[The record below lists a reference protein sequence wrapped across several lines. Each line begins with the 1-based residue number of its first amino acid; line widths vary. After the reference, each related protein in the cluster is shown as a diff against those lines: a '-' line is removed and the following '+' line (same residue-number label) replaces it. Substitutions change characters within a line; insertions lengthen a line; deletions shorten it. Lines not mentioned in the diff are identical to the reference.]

1 MFFKGS
7 FIFALFILLGTL
19 SGCPPKGDVLP
30 VIAPGITFIFPDG
43 VTCPSDDIVITPTA
57 RVVNFVSSDPHILIK
72 VCLVCGSG
80 DRAFYIGGAI
90 VKGDL
95 TRVTLPPSAEV
106 NFTGFTKKEEEC
118 FEKRISLVRLPYG
131 VTPIEA
137 RGRKIMLEVLDGDT
151 PHPTPISSF
160 EVTIE

>member
-1 MFFKGS
+1 MFLKVS
-7 FIFALFILLGTL
+7 FTFALFILLGTL
-19 SGCPPKGDVLP
+19 SGCPPKEAPLP
-30 VIAPGITFIFPDG
+30 DITPGITYIFPDG
-43 VTCPSDDIVITPTA
+43 VTCPSEDITITPTA
-57 RVVNFVSSDPHILIK
+57 RVVNFVSSNPHILIK

-80 DRAFYIGGAI
+80 DRAFNIGGAI

-106 NFTGFTKKEEEC
+106 NFTGFTTKEEEC
-118 FEKRISLVRLPYG
+118 FEKRTSLESLPFG

-137 RGRKIMLEVLDGDT
+137 RGREIMLEVLDGDT
-151 PHPTPISSF
+151 PNPTPISSF